1 MSDIDITLSLPE
13 ELVEKARAQGVLNNQ
28 RIALLIQAEIERME
42 GWRRLDQTLE
52 PVREAFRADHEGMT
66 EDEIMA
72 MINDTVHE
80 VRAERRAARDQEDNE
95 GQSES

>member
-13 ELVEKARAQGVLNNQ
+13 ELVEKARARGVLNNQ
-28 RIALLIQAEIERME
+28 RIALLIQTEIERME
-42 GWRRLDQTLE
+42 GWRRLDDLFE

-80 VRAERRAARDQEDNE
+80 VRAEQRATRGNDE